1 MEKHLEVCGI
11 PPFDGPREIN
21 DFYYREVN
29 PAQPT
34 RTRVHYRHLRCAWRC
49 YSSMIAWKRESK
61 DSQCPTS
68 GIRPFN
74 IRDGNHLKL
83 FKLSFVSS
91 GGP

>member
-34 RTRVHYRHLRCAWRC
+34 RTRVIVTCAVLG
-49 YSSMIAWKRESK
+49 AAT
-61 DSQCPTS
+61 P
-68 GIRPFN
+68 P
-74 IRDGNHLKL
+74 
-83 FKLSFVSS
+83 
-91 GGP
+91 